1 MKTKGLMFIALFISG
16 AAFAQTAT
24 VKQEQ
29 QVKTGSNASV
39 NAAVSDQQV
48 TARSAGSS
56 ETSISSAS
64 GTASGQV
71 SATHQQEG
79 AVIVDPAA
87 VSGTAE
93 AVKSNVESGA
103 KTGANTASHVAK
115 QTVKQGNAAVQQLSG
130 TTATAAR
137 SAVHI
142 NGAVNNALK
151 IKAAPIKVNTLTTGA
166 VGLGGL

>member
-56 ETSISSAS
+56 ETSIGSAS
-64 GTASGQV
+64 GIASGQA

-79 AVIVDPAA
+79 AVTVDPAA
-87 VSGTAE
+87 VSGTAK
-93 AVKSNVESGA
+93 AVKGDVESGA
-103 KTGANTASHVAK
+103 KAGVNTTSHVAK
-115 QTVKQGNAAVQQLSG
+115 QTVNQGNAAVQQLSS

-137 SAVHI
+137 SALHV
-142 NGAVNNALK
+142 NSAVTNTLK

>member
-1 MKTKGLMFIALFISG
+1 MFIALFISG

-29 QVKTGSNASV
+29 QVKTTSNAGV
-39 NAAVSDQQV
+39 NATVGTQQV
-48 TARSAGSS
+48 TAKSATSS
-56 ETSISSAS
+56 ETGIGS
-64 GTASGQV
+64 GTGVAAGQV

-79 AVIVDPAA
+79 TVVVDPTA
-87 VSGTAE
+87 VSGTTE
-93 AVKSNVESGA
+93 AVKSNVESSA
-103 KTGANTASHVAK
+103 KSGVTTAGHVAK
-115 QTVKQGNAAVQQLSG
+115 QTVKQGNATVQQVSS
-130 TTATAAR
+130 TTAAAAR

-142 NGAVNNALK
+142 NSAVNNTLK